1 MGSPLCPPAF
11 EPREE
16 TNVDVVTGAGE
27 GAEARLGM
35 GCDPGSPYPT
45 SGFLY
50 SIGSQWCSLEEE
62 TLSGIKR
69 DLLGSKEGAE
79 VEEQEEVG
87 AGAKKVAETEVG
99 EGAVSVAA
107 TEVGVGAEV

>member
-50 SIGSQWCSLEEE
+50 SIGSQ
-62 TLSGIKR
+62 
-69 DLLGSKEGAE
+69 
-79 VEEQEEVG
+79 
-87 AGAKKVAETEVG
+87 
-99 EGAVSVAA
+99 
-107 TEVGVGAEV
+107 